1 MTVAA
6 VETIEQRFDRY
17 GLNPILPSKFDHS
30 TSGIMLECERMFY
43 WQHILGRV
51 PRIENYSFR
60 WGKTGHKIVEQWL
73 LSPGDTDSVMQT
85 IVDEI
90 PEITE
95 DRYGRNR
102 RRMVDLFIEWVKYNE
117 ANPLKVLH
125 TEQPIVITCLDTPCP
140 YSPTGCGLAYGGRLD
155 RIVDWNGIVGPLDV
169 KTSVSEDQDP
179 VAEYK
184 PSHQM
189 MGYVW
194 LGSHLMGKH
203 VWGVILEKI
212 VCNSKKL
219 LIKRHPITFAKDLI
233 REWAENEV
241 KLQHRIKDRFATSAY
256 KPEDWLMNHFRCY
269 KPFKCAYRD
278 ICTSPRDM
286 DFRLKLIRDTTVEAR
301 WDFENPGAKD
311 EIVAASMT
319 DEI

>member
-1 MTVAA
+1 MTITV
-6 VETIEQRFDRY
+6 VGSIKERFERY
-17 GLNPILPSKFDHS
+17 GLNPVLPTKYDHS
-30 TSGIMLECERMFY
+30 TSGIFQECERMFY
-43 WQHILGRV
+43 WQHVLGRV
-51 PRIENYSFR
+51 PKLENYSFR
-60 WGKTGHKIVEQWL
+60 WGKTAHKIVEQWL
-73 LSPGDTDSVMQT
+73 LDHGNTDAVMEI
-85 IVDEI
+85 IVNEI
-90 PEITE
+90 PEIVE
-95 DRYGRNR
+95 DRYKRNR
-102 RRMVDLFIEWVKYNE
+102 KRMVDLFVEWVKYNE

-125 TEQPIVITCLDTPCP
+125 TERSISLACLDSPCP
-140 YSPTGCGLAYGGRLD
+140 YSDTGCGLAYGGRMD

-212 VCNSKKL
+212 VCNSSKL
-219 LIKRHPITFAKDLI
+219 FVRRHPITFNKDNI

-241 KLQHRIKDRFATSAY
+241 KLQQRIAERFKTSAY
-256 KPEDWLMNHFRCY
+256 IQEDWVQNHFRCY

-278 ICTSPRDM
+278 ICLAPREM
-286 DFRLKLIRDTTVEAR
+286 DFRMKLLRDTTVEAR
-301 WDFENPGAKD
+301 WDFENPDIKD
-311 EIVAASMT
+311 EIVASVAV
-319 DEI
+319 DE

>member
-1 MTVAA
+1 MTAA
-6 VETIEQRFDRY
+6 VEETVQQRFERY
-17 GLNPILPSKFDHS
+17 GLHPQMPTKYDHS
-30 TSGIMLECERMFY
+30 TTGVFQECERMFY
-43 WQHILGRV
+43 WQHELGRV
-51 PRIENYSFR
+51 PRMENYSFR
-60 WGKTGHKIVEQWL
+60 WGKTGHKVIEQWL
-73 LSPGDTDSVMQT
+73 ANRDTDQVMQT

-90 PEITE
+90 PDITE
-95 DRYGRNR
+95 DRYQRNR
-102 RRMVDLFIEWVKYNE
+102 KRMVELFVEWVKYNE
-117 ANPLKVLH
+117 INPLKVLH
-125 TEQPIVITCLDTPCP
+125 TEQSVLIACLDQACP
-140 YSPTGCGLAYGGRLD
+140 YSETGCGLVYGGRMD

-169 KTSVSEDQDP
+169 KTSVMDDQDP

-219 LIKRHPITFAKDLI
+219 QIKRHPITFAKDLI
-233 REWAENEV
+233 REWAEQEI
-241 KLQHRIKDRFATSAY
+241 QYQQRIKFLHETAAY
-256 KPEDWLMNHFRCY
+256 DPSKWLMNHFRCY

-301 WDFENPGAKD
+301 WDFENPNAKD
-311 EIVAASMT
+311 DIVASSLV
-319 DEI
+319 DE

>member
-1 MTVAA
+1 MTTVAI
-6 VETIEQRFDRY
+6 ETIEQRYERY
-17 GLNPILPSKFDHS
+17 GLHPALPSKYDHS
-30 TSGIMLECERMFY
+30 TTGIFQECERMFY

-51 PRIENYSFR
+51 PKIENYAFR
-60 WGKTGHKIVEQWL
+60 WGKVAHRVVEQWL
-73 LSPGDTDSVMQT
+73 VTPGDTDTVMNT
-85 IVDEI
+85 IVTEV

-95 DRYGRNR
+95 DRYKRNR

-125 TEQPIVITCLDTPCP
+125 TEQSVLMACLDSPCP
-140 YSPTGCGLAYGGRLD
+140 YSSTGCNLVYGGRMD

-169 KTSVSEDQDP
+169 KTTVMDDQDP

-212 VCNSKKL
+212 VCNSSKL
-219 LIKRHPITFAKDLI
+219 FVKRHPITFAKDLI
-233 REWAENEV
+233 REWAEQEI
-241 KLQHRIKDRFATSAY
+241 QYQQRIKELYARAPYDPS
-256 KPEDWLMNHFRCY
+256 PWLMNHFRCY
-269 KPFKCAYRD
+269 KPYKCSYRD

-286 DFRLKLIRDTTVEAR
+286 DFRLKLLRDQTVEAR
-301 WDFENPGAKD
+301 WDFEHPEQRD
-311 EIVAASMT
+311 EIVAAVV
-319 DEI
+319 DEL